1 MKNCKECTHPGRDCI
16 PYIMTLS
23 QEDTLAWCQARKKA
37 LHLSN
42 DEIAERAKV
51 PKSTVDRV
59 FSPKAT
65 DCRFSTMQPIVCL
78 LAGCSAEE
86 LDCDNAEHSTE
97 TLMEQIRA
105 KDEIIRHLEE
115 ENHRKNGVIH
125 DGQGRYRARQGRRK
139 RKHRLYEE
147 KGKGISPADLR
158 IIYCACRHRF
168 NHCGRAGAGYARPVK
183 GLFLAARLVWRQ
195 VRIDSVNARKE
206 KWRNK
211 GREKKA

>member
-23 QEDTLAWCQARKKA
+23 QEDTLAWCQARKKV

-115 ENHRKNGVIH
+115 ENHRKNGVIDH
-125 DGQGRYRARQGRRK
+125 LHMTAKEDIERAK
-139 RKHRLYEE
+139 EEESESIAYMKKKE
-147 KGKGISPADLR
+147 KGYLRLICALSIALAVTVLIIVAGLVLDMLDPSKGFFWLR
-158 IIYCACRHRF
+158 AWF
-168 NHCGRAGAGYARPVK
+168 GGK
-183 GLFLAARLVWRQ
+183 SGLIA
-195 VRIDSVNARKE
+195 
-206 KWRNK
+206 
-211 GREKKA
+211 